1 MAYPRFDF
9 RAGELLLV
17 DKPAGW
23 TSFDVVNRLRFRLRK
38 LTGVKRIKVGHSGTL
53 DPMATGLL
61 LIATGKAT
69 KRLTELTGLPK
80 AYTGTM
86 RFGGSTPSYDAE
98 TEVDA
103 RFPIEHLTQGQL
115 VKLIAERFTGVIE
128 QRPPAFSALK
138 VGGKRA
144 YTAARA
150 GEALELPL
158 RRVEVTRFALTR
170 VALPEVDFAV
180 EVSKGTYIRSLA
192 HDLGRAADS
201 GAYLTALR
209 RTSIGPY
216 ALDDAYDLAELT
228 DLLDGA
234 IARDAPH
241 SPTAE

>member
-1 MAYPRFDF
+1 MAYPSFDF
-9 RAGELLLV
+9 RAGELLLI

-86 RFGGSTPSYDAE
+86 HFGASTPSYDAE

-103 RFPIEHLTQGQL
+103 RFPSEHLTQERLEEL
-115 VKLIAERFTGVIE
+115 VAERFTGVIE
-128 QRPPAFSALK
+128 QRPPAFSAIK

-144 YTAARA
+144 YKAARA

-158 RRVEVTRFALTR
+158 RRVEVKRFALTR
-170 VALPEVDFAV
+170 VTLPEVDFAV

-192 HDLGRAADS
+192 HDLGRAAGS

-209 RTSIGPY
+209 RTAIGPY
-216 ALDDAYDLAELT
+216 ALDEAYDLAELT
-228 DLLDGA
+228 DFLDDV
-234 IARDAPH
+234 IARDSPH